1 MSTQLESYKD
11 SEDQDPTDELPV
23 LDVAAYEAAFL
34 EHGDDTVQLNIA
46 ELNKSV
52 ATLASPA
59 PEAQL
64 SLPVKVRGRD
74 PKGQAKLELTADV
87 DLILKRITDLEA
99 QVVNLRGV
107 NDGLKLRCDTLIA
120 EREAQARGLLAIQ
133 ADNARLVEHRSL
145 AAEMTARL
153 EEKLREQA
161 AQSVVQITAL
171 QTQRNEENTKYE
183 QVRTELQQH
192 LAETRLQLAALQQD
206 HNLLREDLRTTSG
219 LAAGRAET
227 IANLQ
232 SHLSQAESSAA
243 QLARQLAA
251 RLMDADSLTKQ
262 LEARNLTIAELRE
275 SVESLG
281 AKLSEALTSIH
292 EMTDQLARRDQQLA
306 DDRAQLARRAVEI
319 ADRDG
324 RIAQLCKDIKH
335 ATDEL
340 HLVSAQRDDLLKT
353 LASYEQ
359 AQAASHKVQT
369 EQVQQIGEL
378 KLALQTSQANAASLQ
393 VQLQTVQGELDKE
406 KKMHSRAA
414 ASLES
419 SQHQLDK
426 VRYELD
432 VARVSIQ
439 ALTDERNAL
448 LPLREKLATASAE
461 LERSGKAFELS
472 QQDLANLRSE
482 FTAQAERTQALQAD
496 LTAARS
502 NADELT
508 EERAQLQQALLAAQH
523 AVESHKEREQTQ
535 EMMLSEKN
543 REAESLRVELDE
555 QAVTL
560 GEMNEDIRTRDEL
573 VEELRAKLQ
582 TKNYDEAAVA
592 ERIAQAQ
599 QRVQSLVQLI
609 AHKNRKIA
617 SLKSDVTVY
626 AAALAAIRGNLTRV
640 TGDDLDGTPLQRIM
654 EPVEHDGQPIALDRK
669 VTTIGRTIEND
680 ICLPSK
686 LISRHHARV
695 LVAPNGVIVEDTGS
709 TNGCFVNGRQIRQQL
724 MRDGDILS
732 LGGLRYRLC
741 AQPIDEQPVN
751 DIRSRGNVIDIKDVR
766 PSLVD
771 AE

>member
-1 MSTQLESYKD
+1 MSTQLDSYKD

-23 LDVAAYEAAFL
+23 LDIAAYEATFL

-46 ELNKSV
+46 ELSKSV
-52 ATLASPA
+52 GPLAPAT
-59 PEAQL
+59 PEPQL

-120 EREAQARGLLAIQ
+120 ERDVQARGLLAIQ

-145 AAEMTARL
+145 AAEMTSRL

-161 AQSVVQITAL
+161 SQSTSQITAL
-171 QTQRNEENTKYE
+171 QTQRTEENTRSE
-183 QVRTELQQH
+183 QLRTELQQH
-192 LAETRLQLAALQQD
+192 LAETKLQLAALQQD
-206 HNLLREDLRTTSG
+206 HNLLREDLRASSG
-219 LAAGRAET
+219 LATSRAESIT
-227 IANLQ
+227 DLQ

-243 QLARQLAA
+243 QLARQLAS
-251 RLMDADSLTKQ
+251 RLMDSDLLVKQ
-262 LEARNLTIAELRE
+262 LEARNLTIGELRD

-281 AKLSEALTSIH
+281 AKLAEALTTIH
-292 EMTDQLARRDQQLA
+292 EMTEQLATRDQELT
-306 DDRAQLARRAVEI
+306 DDRAQLGRRAVEI

-359 AQAASHKVQT
+359 AQAASHKVHT

-378 KLALQTSQANAASLQ
+378 KVALQTSQANAASLQ
-393 VQLQTVQGELDKE
+393 VELQTARSELDKE
-406 KKMHSRAA
+406 KKLHSRAA

-448 LPLREKLATASAE
+448 LPLREELATASAE

-472 QQDLANLRSE
+472 QQNLAGLRDE
-482 FTAQAERTQALQAD
+482 FTAQTEKTHALQSE
-496 LTAARS
+496 LTAVKTSVTDLSGQRE
-502 NADELT
+502 EL
-508 EERAQLQQALLAAQH
+508 RLALLAAQR
-523 AVESHKEREQTQ
+523 AVESQKERAQNQDEL
-535 EMMLSEKN
+535 LSEKN
-543 REAESLRVELDE
+543 REAESLRIELDE
-555 QAVTL
+555 QAVTVR
-560 GEMNEDIRTRDEL
+560 EMNDDIRTRDEL
-573 VEELRAKLQ
+573 IEELRGKLQ
-582 TKNYDEAAVA
+582 TKSYDESAVA
-592 ERIAQAQ
+592 ERIAQAH

-626 AAALAAIRGNLTRV
+626 AAALAAIRGNLTRL
-640 TGDDLDGTPLQRIM
+640 TGDDLDGTPLQRLM
-654 EPVEHDGQPIALDRK
+654 EPVEHDGAPITLDRK

-686 LISRHHARV
+686 LISRHHAR
-695 LVAPNGVIVEDTGS
+695 LLAAPSGVIIEDTGS

-741 AQPIDEQPVN
+741 AHPIADT
-751 DIRSRGNVIDIKDVR
+751 RSRGNVIDINDVR
-766 PSLVD
+766 TSLVD

>member
-1 MSTQLESYKD
+1 MSTQLDSYKD
-11 SEDQDPTDELPV
+11 CEDQDPTDELPV
-23 LDVAAYEAAFL
+23 LDVAAYEATFL
-34 EHGDDTVQLNIA
+34 EDTAQFNTS
-46 ELNKSV
+46 ELVESV
-52 ATLASPA
+52 GAPQSSPE
-59 PEAQL
+59 PQL
-64 SLPVKVRGRD
+64 SLPARVRSRD
-74 PKGQAKLELTADV
+74 PKGLAKLELTADV
-87 DLILKRITDLEA
+87 DLILKRISDLET
-99 QVVNLRGV
+99 QVLNLQEV
-107 NDGLKLRCDTLIA
+107 NDGLELHCTNLIA
-120 EREAQARGLLAIQ
+120 ERDAQAKGLLAIQ

-145 AAEMTARL
+145 AAEMTSRL

-161 AQSVVQITAL
+161 SQSVIQITAL
-171 QTQRNEENTKYE
+171 QTQRSEENARNE
-183 QVRTELQQH
+183 QVRAELQQH

-206 HNLLREDLRTTSG
+206 HNLLRQDLHAASG
-219 LAAGRAET
+219 LAASRAET

-232 SHLSQAESSAA
+232 SHLAQAESSAA

-251 RLMDADSLTKQ
+251 RLMESDSLVKH

-275 SVESLG
+275 SVDSLG
-281 AKLSEALTSIH
+281 AKLAEALTSIH
-292 EMTDQLARRDQQLA
+292 EMTEQLATRDQELA
-306 DDRAQLARRAVEI
+306 DDRAQLTRRAVEI

-359 AQAASHKVQT
+359 AQAASHKVHT

-393 VQLQTVQGELDKE
+393 VELQTIRGELDKE
-406 KKMHSRAA
+406 KKMHSRTA

-448 LPLREKLATASAE
+448 LPLREELATASAE
-461 LERSGKAFELS
+461 LERSSKAFELS
-472 QQDLANLRSE
+472 QQDLANLRGE
-482 FTAQAERTQALQAD
+482 FTAQTQKAQALAAD

-508 EERAQLQQALLAAQH
+508 EERAKLQQELLAAQH
-523 AVESHKEREQTQ
+523 AVESHKERAQIQ
-535 EMMLSEKN
+535 ETMLSEKN
-543 REAESLRVELDE
+543 REAESLRIELDE
-555 QAVTL
+555 QAVTI

-573 VEELRAKLQ
+573 AEELRAKLQ
-582 TKNYDEAAVA
+582 TKNHDETVIA
-592 ERIAQAQ
+592 ERIAEAQ

-640 TGDDLDGTPLQRIM
+640 TGDDLDGAPLQRIM
-654 EPVEHDGQPIALDRK
+654 EPVEHDGVPIALDRK

-686 LISRHHARV
+686 LISRHHARL
-695 LVAPNGVIVEDTGS
+695 LVAPNGVIIEDTGS

-732 LGGLRYRLC
+732 LGGLRYCLC
-741 AQPIDEQPVN
+741 AQPIN
-751 DIRSRGNVIDIKDVR
+751 DTRSRGNVIDIKDVR
-766 PSLVD
+766 SSLVD
-771 AE
+771 AD

>member
-1 MSTQLESYKD
+1 MSTQLDSYKD

-23 LDVAAYEAAFL
+23 LDIAAYEATFL
-34 EHGDDTVQLNIA
+34 EHGDDTAQINVA
-46 ELNKSV
+46 ELTKSM
-52 ATLASPA
+52 ATLAP
-59 PEAQL
+59 PTLEPQL

-120 EREAQARGLLAIQ
+120 ERDVQARGLLAIQ

-161 AQSVVQITAL
+161 SQSVVQITAL
-171 QTQRNEENTKYE
+171 QTQRTEENTKHE
-183 QVRTELQQH
+183 QLRTELQQH

-206 HNLLREDLRTTSG
+206 HNLLREDLRASSG
-219 LAAGRAET
+219 LAGSRAES
-227 IANLQ
+227 IAALQ
-232 SHLSQAESSAA
+232 AHLSQAESSAA

-251 RLMDADSLTKQ
+251 RLMDSDSLAKQ
-262 LEARNLTIAELRE
+262 LESRNLNITELRE

-281 AKLSEALTSIH
+281 AKLADALIRIH
-292 EMTDQLARRDQQLA
+292 EMTEQLATRDQELA
-306 DDRAQLARRAVEI
+306 DGRAQLARRTVEI

-359 AQAASHKVQT
+359 AQAASHKVHT

-378 KLALQTSQANAASLQ
+378 KVALQTSQANAASLQ
-393 VQLQTVQGELDKE
+393 AQLQTAQGELDKE

-448 LPLREKLATASAE
+448 LPLREELATASAE
-461 LERSGKAFELS
+461 LERSDKAFELS
-472 QQDLANLRSE
+472 QQDLANLRGE
-482 FTAQAERTQALQAD
+482 FTAQVAKAQALELD

-508 EERAQLQQALLAAQH
+508 EQRSRLQQELSAAQH
-523 AVESHKEREQTQ
+523 AVASQKERAQTQ
-535 EMMLSEKN
+535 DTMLSEKN

-573 VEELRAKLQ
+573 IEDLRAKLQ
-582 TKNYDEAAVA
+582 AKNYDETAVA
-592 ERIAQAQ
+592 ERVAQAQ

-626 AAALAAIRGNLTRV
+626 AAALAAIRGNLTRI
-640 TGDDLDGTPLQRIM
+640 TGDDLEGAPLQRIM
-654 EPVEHDGQPIALDRK
+654 EPVEHDGTSIALDRK

-686 LISRHHARV
+686 LISRHHARL
-695 LVAPNGVIVEDTGS
+695 LVAPSGVIIEDTGS

-741 AQPIDEQPVN
+741 AQPIADT
-751 DIRSRGNVIDIKDVR
+751 RSRGNVIDIKDVR
-766 PSLVD
+766 SSLVD